1 MLAAGDGVA
10 VIVGVIVAWNVLVT
24 VPGVW
29 EEEVSAAGRAGVA
42 FACGWSAM
50 QPADI
55 TRSAA
60 RIRKIPLRFMGIIVF
75 ISPGP

>member
-10 VIVGVIVAWNVLVT
+10 AIIGVIVAWTGLMA

-29 EEEVSAAGRAGVA
+29 EEEVSAVGRAGVA

-60 RIRKIPLRFMGIIVF
+60 RSRKIPLRFMGIIVF